1 MVRNFIRTLG
11 MVLLVLA
18 IVVPAASAQ
27 SATSQTWTSSIT
39 YYTPSSSGGTLQVN
53 YYAGATLYTG
63 PTITLAPNKAGSL
76 LIGTVSTVPDGFAGS
91 AVLSADVPIVAT
103 YVQFAAGA
111 EAGNYGRPIYS
122 GFNPQD
128 AATPFYV
135 PTVLYQKFNTTSRI
149 GVQNVESF
157 EIAARLKF
165 YAVGASTPTVTKTVD
180 IPAQASYI
188 FTPSDISGLTPGFNG
203 SLVIEATK
211 KGDPTTQGR
220 VVASSVETAD
230 SGRFAYAFEGVAQ
243 GANKIYMPSMLCKYR
258 PEQQMSYYAIQNAG
272 STTATVT
279 IQFYNTAGAQVG
291 TMSGTDIPPGGK
303 ISVQPCV
310 YGVPENTSGSAVIES
325 VGAPVIAIGKIS
337 ANNGLATAFVGQP
350 AGYNKVA
357 LPYIRWAADPSRD
370 FRAYIAIMNV
380 GNASATNIVA
390 KYYDGNGSL
399 AGTHVVANA
408 SNPLG
413 VFIKRNS
420 DPYTAGALHPTY
432 NDFGFHPSGGAV
444 EIESD
449 QPIVVV
455 VRLARNVSLGTVTMF
470 GEDYNG
476 TPIP

>member
-1 MVRNFIRTLG
+1 MIF
-11 MVLLVLA
+11 A
-18 IVVPAASAQ
+18 VVVSGARAQ

-53 YYAGATLYTG
+53 YYAGTNLYQG
-63 PTITLAPNKAGSL
+63 PIISLVPHKAGSL
-76 LIGTVSTVPDGFAGS
+76 FIGTVSTVPDGFVGS
-91 AVLSADVPIVAT
+91 AVLRSDVPVVAT

-122 GFNPQD
+122 GFSPQD

-149 GVQNVESF
+149 GVQNVEDF
-157 EIAARLKF
+157 EITALLKF
-165 YAVGASTPTVTKTVD
+165 YEVGNPTPIAQKSVD
-180 IPAQASYI
+180 IPAQASYV
-188 FTPSDISGLTPGFNG
+188 FAPSEITGLTPGFNG

-211 KGDPTTQGR
+211 KGDPTTPGK
-220 VVASSVETAD
+220 VVAASVETAD

-272 STTATVT
+272 NVTATVT
-279 IQFYNTAGAQVG
+279 IKFYNTAGAQVG
-291 TMSGTDIPPGGK
+291 TMPPTNIPPGGK
-303 ISVQPCV
+303 ISVQPCA

-325 VGAPVIAIGKIS
+325 TGAPIIAIGKIS
-337 ANNGLATAFVGQP
+337 ANNGLATAFIGQST
-350 AGYNKVA
+350 GYKKVA
-357 LPYIRWAADPSRD
+357 LPYVRWAANPAQD

-380 GNASATNIVA
+380 GDDKATNIVA
-390 KYYDGNGSL
+390 KYYDGNGNL
-399 AGTHVVANA
+399 VATHRVAGAD
-408 SNPLG
+408 NPLG

-420 DPYTAGALHPTY
+420 DPYTAGALNPTY
-432 NDFGFHPSGGAV
+432 GDFGFHPPGGAV

-449 QPIVVV
+449 QPVVVV
-455 VRLARNVSLGTVTMF
+455 VRLARNVNLAPVTMF

-476 TPIP
+476 VPIP